1 MANTFTV
8 NDGGQV
14 SLGNKKMLIGITT
27 FTDGAVGA
35 VSSSLTQLDSAQFT
49 VQSGSVVD
57 EVTYSAGTVTVATAA
72 SGDSQH
78 TILIGT

>member
-8 NDGGQV
+8 NTGGIV
-14 SLGNKKMLIGITT
+14 SLGNKTMMIGVTT

-35 VSSSLTQLDSAQFT
+35 VSTPFSDLNSAQFT
-49 VQSGSVVD
+49 VQSGAVID
-57 EVTYSAGTVTVATAA
+57 EVTYSAGTVTVATAS